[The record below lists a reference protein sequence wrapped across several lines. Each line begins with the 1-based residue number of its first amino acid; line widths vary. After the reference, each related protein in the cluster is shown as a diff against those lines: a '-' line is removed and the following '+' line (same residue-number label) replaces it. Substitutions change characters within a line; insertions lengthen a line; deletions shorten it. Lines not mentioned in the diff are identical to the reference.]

1 MGYNDEVRYKVV
13 ATIDVETDLD
23 EFVSYLLVKKKSR
36 QRRIL
41 LKIMKER

>member
-1 MGYNDEVRYKVV
+1 MGYNDEGRYKVV
-13 ATIDVETDLD
+13 AAIDVETDLD